1 LLTFFQIE
9 RMFRVSIM
17 KTVHGCAEE
26 LPQNPLSDLDIK
38 GQENPANN
46 YKIMA
51 QVEELESKFDHNPDG
66 SEKWQRLISEPI
78 EDQYGQIWMI
88 WKNPA
93 ASLSNPKS
101 RYQIYTILQDDM
113 FEDEGDTKNPTIE
126 AYKKFGQAAISTVWS
141 AVKLSMDFKYVI
153 VNDASYFDYSRIFK
167 EYSTKTYEF
176 EVGHDKHG
184 TPILLD
190 VILNDDSPP
199 ICIYHDQVR
208 EYEESLIEKASLGI
222 KHQGREESLKK
233 VFSEKVCQKLG
244 ATSINSLTTVA

>member
-1 LLTFFQIE
+1 MLV
-9 RMFRVSIM
+9 VSIM
-17 KTVHGCAEE
+17 ETLHGYTEE
-26 LPQNPLSDLDIK
+26 LPQNSPSDLDTE

-51 QVEELESKFDHNPDG
+51 QVEELESKFDRNPDG

-88 WKNPA
+88 WENPA

-101 RYQIYTILQDDM
+101 RYQIYTILQDNM

-141 AVKLSMDFKYVI
+141 AVRLSMDFKYVI
-153 VNDASYFDYSRIFK
+153 VNDASCFDYSRIFK

-176 EVGHDKHG
+176 EVGHDKDG
-184 TPILLD
+184 MPILLD
-190 VILNDDSPP
+190 VVLNDDNPP
-199 ICIYHDQVR
+199 ICVYHDQVR

-222 KHQGREESLKK
+222 KHQCQEENLKK
-233 VFSEKVCQKLG
+233 VFSEKVWKKLG
-244 ATSINSLTTVA
+244 ATSIDSLTTAA